1 MKKQWKLIVI
11 SENENKKTYLT
22 KNIVR

>member
-11 SENENKKTYLT
+11 SENKNKKTYLT